1 MTPNIILITGAT
13 AGIGRH
19 AALTLA
25 RRGHTVIATGRREE
39 ALASLQAES
48 AGLHLT
54 TLRLDVTDAQSVAQA
69 VASVHTLTA
78 GHGLD
83 VLINNAGYG
92 QLGAVLDVDDGQ
104 VRAQYETNVFGVLNT
119 VRAFAP
125 AMIRRGSGRIL
136 NVSSIGGLFTLPL
149 FGVYNSTKYAVESLS
164 DALRRELRPCGVD
177 VVIIEPG
184 TINTNFSSTAKA
196 SVDRS
201 GSAWFDV
208 YTTAESNYA
217 WAERMAPDPTPISR
231 VMTRAIE
238 SRRPRARYTT
248 PWRDKLAIQVMN
260 LLPTRLADAIASA
273 FFGLGKVH
281 PQRVAP
287 VLLAEVA

>member
-1 MTPNIILITGAT
+1 MTPQIILITGAT

-25 RRGHTVIATGRREE
+25 RRGHTVIATGRRED
-39 ALASLQAES
+39 ALASLQTEA
-48 AGLHLT
+48 AGLNLT
-54 TLRLDVTDAQSVAQA
+54 TLRLDVTDAESVSQA
-69 VASVHTLTA
+69 VATVDAQTA

-92 QLGAVLDVDDGQ
+92 QLGAVLDVDDAR

-125 AMIRRGSGRIL
+125 AMVRRGSGRIL

-184 TINTNFSSTAKA
+184 TINTNFSGTAKA
-196 SVDRS
+196 SVDRAD
-201 GSAWFDV
+201 SAWSDV
-208 YTTAESNYA
+208 YATAENNYA
-217 WAERMAPDPTPISR
+217 WAERMAPDPTPISH
-231 VMTRAIE
+231 VMTKAIE
-238 SRRPRARYTT
+238 SRSPRARYTT
-248 PWRDKLAIQVMN
+248 PWRDKFAVQFMN
-260 LLPTRLADAIASA
+260 LLPTRLADALASA
-273 FFGLGKVH
+273 FFGLAKVD
-281 PQRVAP
+281 PARLSPA
-287 VLLAEVA
+287 LTTEVA

>member
-1 MTPNIILITGAT
+1 MSPQIILITGAT

-25 RRGHTVIATGRREE
+25 RRGHTIIATGRRED
-39 ALASLQAES
+39 ALASLKKQA
-48 AGLHLT
+48 GDLHLT
-54 TLRLDVTDAQSVAQA
+54 TLRLDVTDTNSVAQA
-69 VASVHTLTA
+69 VAQVDAQTD
-78 GHGLD
+78 GYGLD

-92 QLGAVLDVDDGQ
+92 QLGAVLEVDDAR

-125 AMIRRGSGRIL
+125 AMVHRGSGRIL

-184 TINTNFSSTAKA
+184 TINTNFSGTAKA
-196 SVDRS
+196 SVDRTH
-201 GSAWFDV
+201 SAWADV

-217 WAERMAPDPTPISR
+217 WAESIAPDPTPISR

-248 PWRDKLAIQVMN
+248 PWRDKVTIQFMN
-260 LLPTRLADAIASA
+260 LLPTRVADALASA
-273 FFGLGKVH
+273 FFGLAKVD
-281 PQRVAP
+281 PRRLAP
-287 VLLAEVA
+287 AMTAEVA

>member
-54 TLRLDVTDAQSVAQA
+54 ALRLDVTDAQSVAQA

>member
-1 MTPNIILITGAT
+1 MTPKIILITGAT

-25 RRGHTVIATGRREE
+25 RRGHTVIATGRRED
-39 ALASLQAES
+39 ALASLQIEAV
-48 AGLHLT
+48 GLNLS
-54 TLRLDVTDAQSVAQA
+54 TLRLDVTNAESVGNA
-69 VASVHTLTA
+69 VASVDAQTS

-92 QLGAVLDVDDGQ
+92 QLGAVLDVDDAR

-125 AMIRRGSGRIL
+125 AMVRRGSGRIL

-184 TINTNFSSTAKA
+184 TINTNFSGTAKA

-201 GSAWFDV
+201 DSAWSDV
-208 YTTAESNYA
+208 YTTAENNYA
-217 WAERMAPDPTPISR
+217 WAERMAPDPTPISH

-248 PWRDKLAIQVMN
+248 PWRDKLAIQIMN
-260 LLPTRLADAIASA
+260 LLPTRLADALASA
-273 FFGLGKVH
+273 FFGLAKVD
-281 PQRVAP
+281 PARVAP
-287 VLLAEVA
+287 VLTTEVA